1 MPSVDTLLLTADNF
15 LVLSATPDVSNTGST
30 VLTGGNLGVYPAAS
44 VIGFPPGIV
53 TAPGTTHAADATALQ
68 AQTDAQAAYTYFKNL
83 AGGTPIVGNLAGQI
97 LAPGIYTSGSTMDL
111 AVGGTLTLDG
121 GGNQNALFVF
131 QLGSALTLNNG
142 STIRLQNGAN
152 ARNIVWVAGSSITV
166 GTTAVVNG
174 NLIAGTGSVT
184 LAHLAVLNGRAI
196 SLIAEVTLDDNAITV
211 PAAAPPIPPGP
222 FPPAP
227 PIPAGNGSAKAYT
240 ILSEICHPDCTGK
253 TLRSW
258 GLVSFVFG
266 FYTVGGLS
274 MGLMNYLDVRTC
286 DFYGFLKCD
295 VWGEEPISGLGLYE
309 YHYSPVG
316 DVLQIFNAN
325 GTELSNGAALP
336 LEVLS
341 DVVLFEV
348 TVDRCVVRG

>member
-1 MPSVDTLLLTADNF
+1 LTP
-15 LVLSATPDVSNTGST
+15 ATPIAGPG
-30 VLTGGNLGVYPAAS
+30 VLDGKTFTPGNYSSA
-44 VIGFPPGIV
+44 
-53 TAPGTTHAADATALQ
+53 
-68 AQTDAQAAYTYFKNL
+68 
-83 AGGTPIVGNLAGQI
+83 
-97 LAPGIYTSGSTMDL
+97 STMTL
-111 AVGGTLTLDG
+111 NVGQTVTLDG
-121 GGNQNALFVF
+121 GGNQNAVFVF
-131 QLGSALTLNNG
+131 QAGTSITFGVG
-142 STIRLQNGAN
+142 STVKLQNGAN
-152 ARNIVWVAGSSITV
+152 ARNIVWVAGSAITL
-166 GTTAVVNG
+166 GSSAVVNG
-174 NLIAGTGSVT
+174 NLIAEATVALGTSAT
-184 LAHLAVLNGRAI
+184 LNGRAI
-196 SLIAEVTLDDNAITV
+196 SLTAAVTLLGNTITV
-211 PAAAPPIPPGP
+211 PAAAPPIPPG
-222 FPPAP
+222 
-227 PIPAGNGSAKAYT
+227 AGNGSAKAYT